1 MTGLREHWLR
11 AVPETLMST
20 CVRARVLARSR
31 GALQKCERQFCRGL
45 NSSRVKVLNSV
56 AK

>member
-11 AVPETLMST
+11 AAPETLMST
-20 CVRARVLARSR
+20 CVRARVLAGTRN
-31 GALQKCERQFCRGL
+31 ALQKCERQSGGGL
-45 NSSRVKVLNSV
+45 NSSNTKV

>member
-20 CVRARVLARSR
+20 CVRARVLVRTRS
-31 GALQKCERQFCRGL
+31 ALQKCEWQFCGGL
-45 NSSRVKVLNSV
+45 NSSNPKVLNSA

>member
-20 CVRARVLARSR
+20 CVRARVLARTRS
-31 GALQKCERQFCRGL
+31 ALHKCERQFCGGL
-45 NSSRVKVLNSV
+45 NSSNTKVLNSA